1 MDKRSSSAIGEEFEL
16 RTKSV
21 IESLLVNSELKLKVE
36 GKSEFWIVPKDSHTF
51 HHKKYKYCY
60 GDKTDTDISIEGPST
75 GNKPNFIIVIECK
88 CYTRKV
94 EIGEIQE
101 FVTRVRDLKATKG
114 IFITSNDYQRGAL
127 NCAESNN
134 IALVRINSD
143 NEANWLLYRTI
154 GHKENN
160 YLDYVNA
167 LLQPDMIYRSVIVD
181 GWNYSISFSDYI
193 LNLLNIEDRK
203 LHDIIPYLTDE
214 EIKIKAKAFLGNKAY
229 NKVPDT
235 LLKFYAIKERILIDD
250 NHLLNGFL
258 GKCDFLNRKVS
269 VDNSL
274 LKEDVFRY
282 RFTLAH
288 ELGHAYLHQ
297 PILHHVVSEA
307 HDNDVLELK
316 NCSKWEK
323 RLEIQANHFTAFLLM
338 PQNTLLNL
346 YMEVKSNLNYPLHAP
361 LRMDDNRNS
370 IHDCKVM
377 FRVLSEYFGVSKQVA
392 MIRLIDENL
401 IDIGVNNPFTDKKDD
416 IPLISDFIG
425 I

>member
-75 GNKPNFIIVIECK
+75 GNKPNFLIVIECK

-160 YLDYVNA
+160 YQDYVNA

-214 EIKIKAKAFLGNKAY
+214 EIKKKLRLSWEIKLIIKFL
-229 NKVPDT
+229 
-235 LLKFYAIKERILIDD
+235 I
-250 NHLLNGFL
+250 
-258 GKCDFLNRKVS
+258 
-269 VDNSL
+269 
-274 LKEDVFRY
+274 RY
-282 RFTLAH
+282 
-288 ELGHAYLHQ
+288 
-297 PILHHVVSEA
+297 
-307 HDNDVLELK
+307 
-316 NCSKWEK
+316 
-323 RLEIQANHFTAFLLM
+323 
-338 PQNTLLNL
+338 
-346 YMEVKSNLNYPLHAP
+346 
-361 LRMDDNRNS
+361 
-370 IHDCKVM
+370 
-377 FRVLSEYFGVSKQVA
+377 
-392 MIRLIDENL
+392 
-401 IDIGVNNPFTDKKDD
+401 
-416 IPLISDFIG
+416 
-425 I
+425 